1 MRLLALFLRSRQVG
15 SAFVAAAM
23 GTAALWGVYA
33 ALDAPTADRPLAAFA
48 VVLGVAVAG
57 QGLAGPD
64 ANLDKTAAVAW
75 VPWRTVHVVAIAS
88 VTAGL
93 VLATGVAG
101 EQLGPVAHV
110 VRVAVGTG
118 GLLALAA
125 ATIGAGTAWAV
136 PVTWVLT
143 AATLLTIAFTD
154 LARPVWVQVLT
165 WPMQPLES
173 HAATV
178 AAAVFGVMGTAVHAA
193 RGPRP

>member
-1 MRLLALFLRSRQVG
+1 MRLVALFLRSRQVG
-15 SAFVAAAM
+15 PAFIATLV

-33 ALDAPTADRPLAAFA
+33 ALDAPMADRPLAAFA

-57 QGLAGPD
+57 QGLAGAD
-64 ANLDKTAAVAW
+64 VDLDRTAAVAW
-75 VPWRTVHVVAIAS
+75 VPWRTVHVIAIML

-93 VLATGVAG
+93 VLATAVTG
-101 EQLGPVAHV
+101 EQFGPVAHV

-125 ATIGAGTAWAV
+125 ATTGASTAWAA

-154 LARPVWVQVLT
+154 PARPVWVQLLT
-165 WPMQPLES
+165 WPMQPIES
-173 HAATV
+173 GAATV
-178 AAAVFGVMGTAVHAA
+178 AALVFGVMGTAVYAA
-193 RGPRP
+193 RGPRA